1 MAQDFEP
8 LGRSRSDL
16 TAIRNEVLHVFDD
29 SIKKV
34 FQNIAENNDT
44 FVAPYNR
51 SETEQIVRKAHRDLD
66 YFFNHLDLY
75 TDENPP
81 TYVHI
86 DVETIDDLSI
96 ESFTS
101 LEDVWLYIKSQRN
114 ERERE
119 L

>member
-8 LGRSRSDL
+8 LNRSRSDL
-16 TAIRNEVLHVFDD
+16 KAIRNEVLHAFDG
-29 SIKKV
+29 SIQKV
-34 FQNIAENNDT
+34 FQNLAGNNDT

-51 SETEQIVRKAHRDLD
+51 SETEQTVRKAYQDLD

-81 TYVHI
+81 KYVHI
-86 DVETIDDLSI
+86 DAETIDDLSV

-101 LEDVWLYIKSQRN
+101 LEDAWSYIKSQRN